1 MQKQG
6 NISLWVYE
14 LALVTVTVLWGGSF
28 IVLKG
33 ALDSMS
39 PGWLLTLRFA
49 LAAMVLCLLFLGRIR
64 SHLDVRHVYAGLLIG
79 IPEGLGFLV
88 QNVGLVDTTPGR
100 NAFLTGTYCV
110 MVPFLAWML
119 VRRRPSLRD
128 VLCALICLAGIGF
141 VSLRGDL
148 GAGLSRGDILTLMGA
163 VFFALNILCVEW
175 FGRGCDFVTITFVE
189 LATMTLVCLAWS
201 LAAERPPVASDLLPG
216 FFAQLAYVVFASTM
230 LCMLLQNVA
239 QQHVPSGRAALLMS
253 LESVFATIFSIT
265 FYGERL
271 TVPVTLGFTLILVS
285 VVLSQ
290 MTGGEVQEVVA

>member
-6 NISLWVYE
+6 NISVGVYE
-14 LALVTVTVLWGGSF
+14 LALVAVTVLWGGSF

-39 PGWLLTLRFA
+39 PGWLLTMRFS
-49 LAAMVLCLLFLGRIR
+49 LAALVLGVPFLRRIR
-64 SHLDVRHVYAGLLIG
+64 RHLDARHLRAGVLIG
-79 IPEGLGFLV
+79 IPEGLAFLV

-100 NAFLTGTYCV
+100 NAFLTGSYCV
-110 MVPFLAWML
+110 MVPFLAWL
-119 VRRRPSLRD
+119 FERRRPTGRD
-128 VLCALICLAGIGF
+128 VLCAFLCLAGIGF

-148 GAGLSRGDILTLMGA
+148 GMALSRGDVLTLVGA
-163 VFFALNILCVEW
+163 VFFALNILCVDW
-175 FGRGCDFVTITFVE
+175 FGRGCDFVTVTFVE
-189 LATMTLVCLAWS
+189 LATMAAVCLGWS
-201 LAAERPPVASDLLPG
+201 LVAERLPVPDDLLSG
-216 FFAQLAYVVFASTM
+216 FFAQLAYVVLASTM

-253 LESVFATIFSIT
+253 LESVFATIFSIV

-271 TVPVTLGFTLILVS
+271 SVPVALGFALILVS

-290 MTGGEVQEVVA
+290 ASGDDLREVAA